1 MRDETLALFACYM
14 KKVLA
19 NARIDYIR
27 KKNSIHKH
35 EVMAGKAY
43 EDEVAQLVAD
53 EQSPLEQIISDAFLK
68 RMMDS
73 LSENEAYV
81 LYHVVCLGEPAILS
95 AHALGVAEKSVSRIK
110 HRALMK
116 LRNTLEGE
124 RVDDG
129 F

>member
-1 MRDETLALFACYM
+1 MRDDTHALFAAYM
-14 KKVLA
+14 KKVLS

-27 KKNSIHKH
+27 KMNAIHKH

-43 EDEVAQLVAD
+43 EDEVAHLVAV
-53 EQSPLEQIISDAFLK
+53 EKSPLEQIISDASLK

-73 LSENEAYV
+73 LSETEAYV

-110 HRALMK
+110 RRALMK
-116 LRNTLEGE
+116 LRNILEGE
-124 RVDDG
+124 RIDDG

>member
-53 EQSPLEQIISDAFLK
+53 EQSPLEQIISDASLK
-68 RMMDS
+68 RMLDS

-81 LYHVVCLGEPAILS
+81 LYHVVCLGEPAVLS
-95 AHALGVAEKSVSRIK
+95 AQVLGIAEKSVSRIK
-110 HRALMK
+110 QRALSK
-116 LRNTLEGE
+116 LKNLLKGE
-124 RVDDG
+124 LFDDG

>member
-1 MRDETLALFACYM
+1 MRDKTLALFACYM

-27 KKNSIHKH
+27 KMNVMHRH

-43 EDEVAQLVAD
+43 EDEVSHLVAD
-53 EQSPLEQIISDAFLK
+53 EQSPIDQIISDASLK
-68 RMMDS
+68 LMMDS
-73 LSENEAYV
+73 LSETEAYV

-110 HRALMK
+110 RRALKK
-116 LRNTLEGE
+116 LKDTLEGE
-124 RVDDG
+124 RIDDG